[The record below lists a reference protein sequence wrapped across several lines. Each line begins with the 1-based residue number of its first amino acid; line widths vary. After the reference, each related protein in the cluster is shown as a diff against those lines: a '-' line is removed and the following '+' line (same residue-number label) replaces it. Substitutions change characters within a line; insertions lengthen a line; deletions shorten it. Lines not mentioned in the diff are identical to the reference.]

1 MVASCKM
8 ILRYNVQNIPDRIV
22 ALNKGG
28 PSLFVGAINGSLTH
42 ISSTPSVH
50 LFGADDL
57 DGIV

>member
-1 MVASCKM
+1 M